1 MRKTRRHCEHGE
13 TYASSRASGEIF
25 TPEIR
30 IPARREA
37 PRARDRSRRST
48 VRRDS
53 CHLYVTKPACLHR
66 ARQVQRGGRWC
77 LRGARAIRKGLSE
90 AAPLTPAHTT
100 RIGAAAPSCVE
111 PHFSA
116 PPRFRTFQ
124 ICPKDLPVTLQQ
136 VERTAD
142 RSTTAPRRRKADV
155 RHGRRR
161 FPLDLD
167 HDAIVALQKHC
178 RVLFAELAEA

>member
-1 MRKTRRHCEHGE
+1 MKPDPLMVHAEKRQT
-13 TYASSRASGEIF
+13 RAS
-25 TPEIR
+25 PHR
-30 IPARREA
+30 AQKPYSAQNKA
-37 PRARDRSRRST
+37 PLRTWRNLCLFPGLGRNLHARDSNPGPPRGAARERST

-77 LRGARAIRKGLSE
+77 LRGARAIRKGLSD

-155 RHGRRR
+155 RHGA
-161 FPLDLD
+161 P
-167 HDAIVALQKHC
+167 ALSP
-178 RVLFAELAEA
+178 